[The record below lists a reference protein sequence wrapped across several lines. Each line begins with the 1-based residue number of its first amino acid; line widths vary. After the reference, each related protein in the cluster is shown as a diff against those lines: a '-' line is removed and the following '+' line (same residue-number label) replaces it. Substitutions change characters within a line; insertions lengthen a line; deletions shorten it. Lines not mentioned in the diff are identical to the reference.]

1 MKIYY
6 NDDIATEMQRMF
18 NNGFGIIIN
27 ANDVTMTQVKINYIK
42 GRQTV
47 YYIGVK
53 LIDDPIEFN
62 LYDELYGATNE
73 NTKSICYYTS
83 TNLSYKNIILDILYL
98 SSPMQIELKDKSTKK
113 IIISYDISNRDY
125 LPIPS
130 SYPVNDDVLICIS
143 SSIPLSFKINFIHWY
158 IIK

>member
-1 MKIYY
+1 MPSASVNTTEGADFYFTVSEEMISMKKQLFFYGYSNDDDIYENSKANMKIYY

-27 ANDVTMTQVKINYIK
+27 ANDVTMTQIKINYIK

-83 TNLSYKNIILDILYL
+83 TDLSYKNIILDIL
-98 SSPMQIELKDKSTKK
+98 
-113 IIISYDISNRDY
+113 
-125 LPIPS
+125 
-130 SYPVNDDVLICIS
+130 
-143 SSIPLSFKINFIHWY
+143 
-158 IIK
+158 